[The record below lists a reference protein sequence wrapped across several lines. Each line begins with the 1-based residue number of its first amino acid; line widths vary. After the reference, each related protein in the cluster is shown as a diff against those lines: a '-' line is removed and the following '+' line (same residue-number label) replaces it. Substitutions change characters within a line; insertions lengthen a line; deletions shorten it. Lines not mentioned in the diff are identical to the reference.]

1 MNRITVVGLGAGD
14 FNQLPMGVYRTLKQA
29 KEIYMRT
36 LDHPVVTELQK
47 EGVSFISFDTV
58 YEKHDEFLPVYQEIA
73 STLIEK
79 SKEQE
84 IIYAVPGHPLVAEM
98 TIQLLI
104 EAEKNGEIQLSIE
117 GGQSFLD
124 AMFTT
129 LKIDPIDGF
138 QMVDG
143 ATFSIHHIHMQNHLL
158 IAQVYDQISASH
170 VKLTLMEKYPDD
182 YAVTIVTAAGSQEEV
197 IKTVPL
203 YELDHVAEINNLT
216 TVYVPPVKD
225 VKEALKEFSTLRE
238 IIATLR
244 SPEGCEWDRAQ
255 THESLTRYLL
265 EEAHEAIQAVNEQD
279 DDHIIEEFGDL
290 LMLVLMNAQIGEDE
304 GYFNLEDII
313 QTINEKMIRRHP
325 HVFGNVKVENVAEIN
340 ANWEKIKKEE
350 QQNQIDEP
358 VLKGEYRAASSIQ
371 TSYNYQ
377 KKAAK
382 LGFEWDTTEAFW
394 GKVEEE
400 MAELREAIEHGVKEQ
415 QVEEFGDVLTTLV
428 NLARHYKISAEEAMV
443 LANTKFA
450 KRFGYVERQV
460 QNKQKNWE
468 DFSVEEL
475 LQFWHEAK
483 EEEGE

>member
-1 MNRITVVGLGAGD
+1 MKEITVVGLGAGD
-14 FNQLPMGVYRTLKQA
+14 FEQLPMGVYRTLKNV
-29 KEIYMRT
+29 KKVYMRT
-36 LDHPVVTELQK
+36 LDHPVVAELQK
-47 EGVSFISFDTV
+47 EGVSFISFDEV

-79 SKEQE
+79 AEKESVL
-84 IIYAVPGHPLVAEM
+84 YAVPGHPLVAEM

-104 EAEKNGEIQLSIE
+104 EAEKKGEIQLSIE

-143 ATFSIHHIHMQNHLL
+143 ATFSVHHVHMQNHLL

-182 YAVTIVTAAGSQEEV
+182 YEVTIVTAAGSKEEV

-216 TVYVPPVKD
+216 TVYVPPVQD
-225 VKEALKEFSTLRE
+225 AKEALKEFSTLRE

-279 DDHIIEEFGDL
+279 DDHMIEEFGDL

-313 QTINEKMIRRHP
+313 QAINEKMIRRHP
-325 HVFGNVKVENVAEIN
+325 HVFGDVQVENVAEIN

-350 QQNQIDEP
+350 HQNYEDES
-358 VLKGEYRAASSIQ
+358 VLKGEYRAASSLQ

-382 LGFEWDTTEAFW
+382 LGFEWGTTEAFW

-400 MAELREAIEHGVKEQ
+400 LAELREAIEKGTKEQ

-428 NLARHYKISAEEAMV
+428 NVARHYKISAEEAMV
-443 LANTKFA
+443 LANAKFA
-450 KRFGYVERQV
+450 KRFGYVEQQV
-460 QNKQKNWE
+460 KSKWE
-468 DFSVEEL
+468 DYSVEAL
-475 LQFWHEAK
+475 LQFWQEAK
-483 EEEGE
+483 DKEGESL

>member
-1 MNRITVVGLGAGD
+1 MKEITVVGLGAGD
-14 FNQLPMGVYRTLKQA
+14 FEQLPMGVYRTLKNV
-29 KEIYMRT
+29 KKVYMRT
-36 LDHPVVTELQK
+36 LDHPVVAELQK
-47 EGVSFISFDTV
+47 EGVSFISFDEV

-79 SKEQE
+79 AEKESVL
-84 IIYAVPGHPLVAEM
+84 YAVPGHPLVAEM

-104 EAEKNGEIQLSIE
+104 EAEKKGEIQLSIE

-143 ATFSIHHIHMQNHLL
+143 ATFSVHHVHMQNHLL

-182 YAVTIVTAAGSQEEV
+182 YEVTIVTAAGSKEEV

-216 TVYVPPVKD
+216 TVYVPPVQD
-225 VKEALKEFSTLRE
+225 AKEALKEFSTLRE

-279 DDHIIEEFGDL
+279 DDHMIEEFGDL

-313 QTINEKMIRRHP
+313 QAINEKMIRRHP
-325 HVFGNVKVENVAEIN
+325 HVFGDVQVESVEEIN

-350 QQNQIDEP
+350 HQNYEDES
-358 VLKGEYRAASSIQ
+358 VLKGEYRAASSLQ

-382 LGFEWDTTEAFW
+382 LGFEWGTTEAFW

-400 MAELREAIEHGVKEQ
+400 LAELREAIEKGTKEQ

-428 NLARHYKISAEEAMV
+428 NVARHYKISAEEAMV
-443 LANTKFA
+443 LANAKFA
-450 KRFGYVERQV
+450 KRFGYVEQQV
-460 QNKQKNWE
+460 KSKWE
-468 DFSVEEL
+468 DYSVEAL
-475 LQFWHEAK
+475 LQFWQEAK
-483 EEEGE
+483 DKEGESL

>member
-1 MNRITVVGLGAGD
+1 MKEITVVGLGAGD
-14 FNQLPMGVYRTLKQA
+14 FEQLPMGVYRTLKNA
-29 KEIYMRT
+29 KEVYMRT
-36 LDHPVVTELQK
+36 LDHPVVAELQK
-47 EGVSFISFDTV
+47 EGVSFISFDEV

-79 SKEQE
+79 AEKEPVL
-84 IIYAVPGHPLVAEM
+84 YAVPGHPLVAEM

-104 EAEKNGEIQLSIE
+104 EAEKKGEIQLSIE

-143 ATFSIHHIHMQNHLL
+143 ATFSVHHVHMQNHLL

-182 YAVTIVTAAGSQEEV
+182 YEVTIVTAAGSKEEV

-216 TVYVPPVKD
+216 TVYVPPVQD
-225 VKEALKEFSTLRE
+225 TKEALKEFSTLRE

-279 DDHIIEEFGDL
+279 DDHMIEEFGDL

-313 QTINEKMIRRHP
+313 QAINEKMIRRHP
-325 HVFGNVKVENVAEIN
+325 HVFGDVHVESVADIN

-350 QQNQIDEP
+350 HQNHEDEP
-358 VLKGEYRAASSIQ
+358 VLKGEYRAASSLQ

-382 LGFEWDTTEAFW
+382 LGFEWGTAEAFW

-400 MAELREAIEHGVKEQ
+400 LAELREAIEKGTKEEQ
-415 QVEEFGDVLTTLV
+415 IEEFGDVLTTLV
-428 NLARHYKISAEEAMV
+428 NVARHYKISAEEAMV
-443 LANTKFA
+443 LANAKFA
-450 KRFGYVERQV
+450 KRFGYVEQQV
-460 QNKQKNWE
+460 QSKWE
-468 DFSVEEL
+468 DYSVKAL
-475 LQFWHEAK
+475 LQFWREAK
-483 EEEGE
+483 EKEGDSL

>member
-1 MNRITVVGLGAGD
+1 MKEITVVGLGAGD
-14 FNQLPMGVYRTLKQA
+14 FEQLPMGVYRTLKNV
-29 KEIYMRT
+29 KKVYMRT
-36 LDHPVVTELQK
+36 LDHPVVAELQK
-47 EGVSFISFDTV
+47 EGVSFISFDEV

-79 SKEQE
+79 AEKESVL
-84 IIYAVPGHPLVAEM
+84 YAVPGHPLVAEM

-104 EAEKNGEIQLSIE
+104 EAEKKGEIQLSIE

-143 ATFSIHHIHMQNHLL
+143 ATFSVHHVHMQNHLL

-182 YAVTIVTAAGSQEEV
+182 YEVTIVTAAGSKEEV

-216 TVYVPPVKD
+216 TVYVPPVQD
-225 VKEALKEFSTLRE
+225 AKEALKEFSTLRE

-279 DDHIIEEFGDL
+279 DDHMIEEFGDL

-313 QTINEKMIRRHP
+313 QAINEKMIRRHP
-325 HVFGNVKVENVAEIN
+325 HVFGDVQVENVAEIN

-350 QQNQIDEP
+350 HQNYEDES
-358 VLKGEYRAASSIQ
+358 VLKGEYRTASSLQ

-382 LGFEWDTTEAFW
+382 LGFEWGTTEAFW

-400 MAELREAIEHGVKEQ
+400 LAELREAIEKGTKEQ

-428 NLARHYKISAEEAMV
+428 NVARHYKISAEEAMV
-443 LANTKFA
+443 LANAKFA
-450 KRFGYVERQV
+450 KRFGYVEQQV
-460 QNKQKNWE
+460 KSKWE
-468 DFSVEEL
+468 DYSVEAL
-475 LQFWHEAK
+475 LQFWQEAK
-483 EEEGE
+483 DKEGESL

>member
-1 MNRITVVGLGAGD
+1 MKEITVVGLGAGD
-14 FNQLPMGVYRTLKQA
+14 FEQLPMGVYRTLKNV
-29 KEIYMRT
+29 KKVYMRT
-36 LDHPVVTELQK
+36 LDHPVVAELQK
-47 EGVSFISFDTV
+47 EGVSFISFDEV

-79 SKEQE
+79 AEKESVL
-84 IIYAVPGHPLVAEM
+84 YAVPGHPLVAEM

-104 EAEKNGEIQLSIE
+104 EAEKKGEIQLSIE

-143 ATFSIHHIHMQNHLL
+143 ATFSVHHVHMQNHLL

-182 YAVTIVTAAGSQEEV
+182 YEVTIVTAAGSKEEV

-216 TVYVPPVKD
+216 TVYVPPVQD
-225 VKEALKEFSTLRE
+225 AKEALKEFSTLRE

-279 DDHIIEEFGDL
+279 DDHMIEEFGDL

-313 QTINEKMIRRHP
+313 QAINEKMIRRHP
-325 HVFGNVKVENVAEIN
+325 HVFGDVQVENVAEIN

-350 QQNQIDEP
+350 HQNYEDES
-358 VLKGEYRAASSIQ
+358 VLKGEYRAASSLQ

-377 KKAAK
+377 KKAAQ
-382 LGFEWDTTEAFW
+382 LGFEWGTTEAFW

-400 MAELREAIEHGVKEQ
+400 LAELREAIEKGTKEQ

-428 NLARHYKISAEEAMV
+428 NVARHYKISAEEAMV
-443 LANTKFA
+443 LANAKFA
-450 KRFGYVERQV
+450 KRFGYVEQQV
-460 QNKQKNWE
+460 KSKWE
-468 DFSVEEL
+468 DYSVEAL
-475 LQFWHEAK
+475 LQFWQEAK
-483 EEEGE
+483 DKEGESL

>member
-1 MNRITVVGLGAGD
+1 MKEITVVGLGAGD
-14 FNQLPMGVYRTLKQA
+14 FEQLPMGVYRTLKNV
-29 KEIYMRT
+29 KEVYMRT
-36 LDHPVVTELQK
+36 LDHPVVAELQK
-47 EGVSFISFDTV
+47 EGVSFISFDEV

-79 SKEQE
+79 AEKESVL
-84 IIYAVPGHPLVAEM
+84 YAVPGHPLVAEM

-104 EAEKNGEIQLSIE
+104 EAEKKGEIQLSIE

-143 ATFSIHHIHMQNHLL
+143 ATFSVHHVHMQNHLL

-182 YAVTIVTAAGSQEEV
+182 YEVTIVTAAGSKEEV

-216 TVYVPPVKD
+216 TVYVPPVQD
-225 VKEALKEFSTLRE
+225 AKEALKEFSTLRE

-279 DDHIIEEFGDL
+279 DDHMIEEFGDL

-313 QTINEKMIRRHP
+313 QAINEKMIRRHP
-325 HVFGNVKVENVAEIN
+325 HVFGDVHVENVAEIN

-350 QQNQIDEP
+350 HQNYEDES
-358 VLKGEYRAASSIQ
+358 VLKGEYRAASSLQ

-382 LGFEWDTTEAFW
+382 LGFEWGTTEAFW

-400 MAELREAIEHGVKEQ
+400 LAELREAIEKGTKEQ

-428 NLARHYKISAEEAMV
+428 NVARHYKISAEEAMV
-443 LANTKFA
+443 LANAKFA
-450 KRFGYVERQV
+450 KRFGYVEQQV
-460 QNKQKNWE
+460 KSKWE
-468 DFSVEEL
+468 DYSVEAL
-475 LQFWHEAK
+475 LQFWQEAK
-483 EEEGE
+483 DKEGESL

>member
-1 MNRITVVGLGAGD
+1 MKEITVVGLGAGD
-14 FNQLPMGVYRTLKQA
+14 FEQLPMGVYRTLKNA
-29 KEIYMRT
+29 KEVYMRT
-36 LDHPVVTELQK
+36 LDHPVVAELQK
-47 EGVSFISFDTV
+47 EGVSFISFDEV

-79 SKEQE
+79 AEKEPVL
-84 IIYAVPGHPLVAEM
+84 YAVPGHPLVAEM

-104 EAEKNGEIQLSIE
+104 EAEKKGEIQLSIE

-143 ATFSIHHIHMQNHLL
+143 ATFSVHHVHMQNHLL

-182 YAVTIVTAAGSQEEV
+182 YEVTIITAAGSKEEV

-216 TVYVPPVKD
+216 TVYVPPVQD
-225 VKEALKEFSTLRE
+225 AKEALKEFSTLRE

-279 DDHIIEEFGDL
+279 DDHMIEEFGDL

-313 QTINEKMIRRHP
+313 QAINEKMIRRHP
-325 HVFGNVKVENVAEIN
+325 HVFGDVHVESVAEIN
-340 ANWEKIKKEE
+340 TNWEKIKKEE
-350 QQNQIDEP
+350 HQNYEDES
-358 VLKGEYRAASSIQ
+358 VLKGEYRAASSLQ

-382 LGFEWDTTEAFW
+382 LGFEWGTTEAFW

-400 MAELREAIEHGVKEQ
+400 LAELREAIEKGTKEEQ
-415 QVEEFGDVLTTLV
+415 IEEFGDVLTTLV
-428 NLARHYKISAEEAMV
+428 NVARHYKISAEEAMV
-443 LANTKFA
+443 LANAKFA
-450 KRFGYVERQV
+450 KRFGYVEQQV
-460 QNKQKNWE
+460 KSKWK
-468 DFSVEEL
+468 DYSVEAL
-475 LQFWHEAK
+475 LQFWREAK
-483 EEEGE
+483 DKEGESL

>member
-1 MNRITVVGLGAGD
+1 MKEITVVGLGAGD
-14 FNQLPMGVYRTLKQA
+14 FEQLPMGVYRTLKNV
-29 KEIYMRT
+29 KEVYMRT
-36 LDHPVVTELQK
+36 LDHPVVAELQK
-47 EGVSFISFDTV
+47 EGVSFISFDEV

-79 SKEQE
+79 AEKESVL
-84 IIYAVPGHPLVAEM
+84 YAVPGHPLVAEM

-104 EAEKNGEIQLSIE
+104 EAEKKGEIQLSIE

-143 ATFSIHHIHMQNHLL
+143 ATFSVHHVHMQNHLL

-182 YAVTIVTAAGSQEEV
+182 YEVTIVTAAGSKEEV

-216 TVYVPPVKD
+216 TVYVPPVQD
-225 VKEALKEFSTLRE
+225 AKEALKEFSTLRE

-279 DDHIIEEFGDL
+279 DDHMIEEFGDL

-313 QTINEKMIRRHP
+313 QAINEKMIRRHP
-325 HVFGNVKVENVAEIN
+325 HVFGDVQVENVAEIN

-350 QQNQIDEP
+350 HQNYEDES
-358 VLKGEYRAASSIQ
+358 VLKGEYRAASSLQ

-382 LGFEWDTTEAFW
+382 LGFEWGTTEAFW

-400 MAELREAIEHGVKEQ
+400 LAELREAIEKGTKEQ

-428 NLARHYKISAEEAMV
+428 NVARHYKISAEEAMV
-443 LANTKFA
+443 LANAKFA
-450 KRFGYVERQV
+450 KRFGYVEQQV
-460 QNKQKNWE
+460 KSKWE
-468 DFSVEEL
+468 DYSVEAL
-475 LQFWHEAK
+475 LQFWQEAK
-483 EEEGE
+483 DKEGESL

>member
-1 MNRITVVGLGAGD
+1 MKEITVVGLGAGD
-14 FNQLPMGVYRTLKQA
+14 FEQLPMGVYRTLKNV
-29 KEIYMRT
+29 KKVYMRT
-36 LDHPVVTELQK
+36 LDHPVVAELQK
-47 EGVSFISFDTV
+47 EGVSFISFDEV

-79 SKEQE
+79 AEKESVL
-84 IIYAVPGHPLVAEM
+84 YAVPGHPLVAEM

-104 EAEKNGEIQLSIE
+104 EAEKKGEIQLSIE

-143 ATFSIHHIHMQNHLL
+143 ATFSVHHVHMQNHLL

-182 YAVTIVTAAGSQEEV
+182 YEVTIVTAAGSKEEV

-216 TVYVPPVKD
+216 TVYVPPVQD
-225 VKEALKEFSTLRE
+225 AKEALKEFSTLRE

-279 DDHIIEEFGDL
+279 DDHMIEEFGDL

-313 QTINEKMIRRHP
+313 QAINEKMIRRHP
-325 HVFGNVKVENVAEIN
+325 HVFGDVQVENVAEIN

-350 QQNQIDEP
+350 HQNYEDES
-358 VLKGEYRAASSIQ
+358 VLKGEYREASSLQ

-382 LGFEWDTTEAFW
+382 LGFEWGTTEAFW

-400 MAELREAIEHGVKEQ
+400 LAELREAIEKGTKEQ

-428 NLARHYKISAEEAMV
+428 NVARHYKISAEEAMV
-443 LANTKFA
+443 LANAKFA
-450 KRFGYVERQV
+450 KRFGYVEQQV
-460 QNKQKNWE
+460 KSKWE
-468 DFSVEEL
+468 DYSVEAL
-475 LQFWHEAK
+475 LQFWQEAK
-483 EEEGE
+483 DKEGESL

>member
-1 MNRITVVGLGAGD
+1 MKEITVVGLGAGD
-14 FNQLPMGVYRTLKQA
+14 FEQLPMGVYRTLKNV
-29 KEIYMRT
+29 KKVYMRT
-36 LDHPVVTELQK
+36 LDHPVVAELQK
-47 EGVSFISFDTV
+47 EGVSFISFDEV

-79 SKEQE
+79 AEKESVL
-84 IIYAVPGHPLVAEM
+84 YAVPGHPLVAEM

-104 EAEKNGEIQLSIE
+104 EAEKKGEIQLSIE

-143 ATFSIHHIHMQNHLL
+143 ATFSVHHVHMKNHLL

-182 YAVTIVTAAGSQEEV
+182 YEVTIVTAAGSKEEV

-216 TVYVPPVKD
+216 TVYVPPVQD
-225 VKEALKEFSTLRE
+225 AKEALKEFSTLRE

-279 DDHIIEEFGDL
+279 DDHMIEEFGDL

-313 QTINEKMIRRHP
+313 QAINEKMIRRHP
-325 HVFGNVKVENVAEIN
+325 HVFGDVQVENVAEIN

-350 QQNQIDEP
+350 
-358 VLKGEYRAASSIQ
+358 
-371 TSYNYQ
+371 
-377 KKAAK
+377 
-382 LGFEWDTTEAFW
+382 
-394 GKVEEE
+394 
-400 MAELREAIEHGVKEQ
+400 H
-415 QVEEFGDVLTTLV
+415 
-428 NLARHYKISAEEAMV
+428 
-443 LANTKFA
+443 
-450 KRFGYVERQV
+450 
-460 QNKQKNWE
+460 
-468 DFSVEEL
+468 
-475 LQFWHEAK
+475 
-483 EEEGE
+483 

>member
-1 MNRITVVGLGAGD
+1 MKDITVVGLGAGD
-14 FNQLPMGVYRTLKQA
+14 FEQLPMGVYRTLKNA
-29 KEIYMRT
+29 KEVYMRT
-36 LDHPVVTELQK
+36 LDHPVVAELQK
-47 EGVSFISFDTV
+47 EGVSFISFDEV

-79 SKEQE
+79 AEKESVL
-84 IIYAVPGHPLVAEM
+84 YAVPGHPLVAEM

-104 EAEKNGEIQLSIE
+104 EAEKKGEIQLSIE

-143 ATFSIHHIHMQNHLL
+143 ATFSVHHVHMQNHLL

-182 YAVTIVTAAGSQEEV
+182 YEVTIVTAAGSKEEV

-216 TVYVPPVKD
+216 TVYVPPVQD
-225 VKEALKEFSTLRE
+225 AKEALKEFSTLRE

-279 DDHIIEEFGDL
+279 DDHMIEEFGDL

-313 QTINEKMIRRHP
+313 QAINEKMIRRHP
-325 HVFGNVKVENVAEIN
+325 HVFGDVHVESVAEIN

-350 QQNQIDEP
+350 HQNYEDES
-358 VLKGEYRAASSIQ
+358 VLKGEYRAASSLQ

-377 KKAAK
+377 KKVAK
-382 LGFEWDTTEAFW
+382 LGFEWGTTEAFW

-400 MAELREAIEHGVKEQ
+400 LAELREAIEKGTKEEQ
-415 QVEEFGDVLTTLV
+415 IEEFGDVLTTLV
-428 NLARHYKISAEEAMV
+428 NVARHYKISAEEAMV
-443 LANTKFA
+443 LANAKFA
-450 KRFGYVERQV
+450 KRFGYVEQQV
-460 QNKQKNWE
+460 KSKWK
-468 DFSVEEL
+468 DYSVEAL
-475 LQFWHEAK
+475 LKFWQEAK
-483 EEEGE
+483 DKEGESL